1 VLTLAGGLLVRLTDP
16 EAITSI
22 GTGLWWALQTVTTV
36 GYGDIVP
43 NSTAGRLTA
52 AVVMLAG
59 LSLLAVTT
67 AAVTNAFV
75 QAAARRRGRE
85 RDDRVLAELTA
96 LRAELAEL
104 AAASPPPR
112 RPIPLQS
119 AVHLARARTLD
130 LTPATR
136 RPPPP
141 RPWARRDPAPHRRQ
155 SATAHG
161 LRVRKRLTGPHGPPD
176 ALAARIHGGC
186 CTKAGVGPG
195 CL

>member
-1 VLTLAGGLLVRLTDP
+1 MLTLAGDLLVRLTDP
-16 EAITSI
+16 ETITSI

-43 NSTAGRLTA
+43 TSTAGRLTA

-85 RDDRVLAELTA
+85 RDDPVLAELTA

-104 AAASPPPR
+104 RVSITTTPPP
-112 RPIPLQS
+112 
-119 AVHLARARTLD
+119 H
-130 LTPATR
+130 
-136 RPPPP
+136 PPPEP
-141 RPWARRDPAPHRRQ
+141 
-155 SATAHG
+155 
-161 LRVRKRLTGPHGPPD
+161 GPPGTD
-176 ALAARIHGGC
+176 ANA
-186 CTKAGVGPG
+186 
-195 CL
+195 